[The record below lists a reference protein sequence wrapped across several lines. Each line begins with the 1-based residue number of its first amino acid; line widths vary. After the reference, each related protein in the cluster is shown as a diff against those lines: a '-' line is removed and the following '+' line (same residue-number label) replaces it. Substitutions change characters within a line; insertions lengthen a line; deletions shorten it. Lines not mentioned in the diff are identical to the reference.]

1 LTRVSRIFEASRE
14 TRTETHD
21 DMATMAFPEMDPKEN
36 DLANTEAAQAAGY
49 SAENIT
55 VLEGLSAVRKRPA
68 MYIGSTG
75 EQGLHHLV
83 YEVVDNS
90 VDEALAGHA
99 SRIDVTIHVDNSI
112 TVIDDGRG
120 IPVDNKIINGV
131 TMPAVQV
138 VLTILHAGGKFDASN
153 YKVSGGLHGVGVSC
167 VNALSEEFDVEIWRD
182 GYAWEMDY
190 SKGDPISELRR
201 MGATTRKG
209 TKVHFLPD
217 KTIFSVHEYNFDT
230 LANRLRQLAF
240 LNKGIEITLTDE
252 RTTDAKTGDAKTH
265 VFKYVGGIAEFI
277 KLLNK
282 GKQVL
287 HEKPIYMESERDD
300 IAMEIA
306 LQWND
311 AYSIT
316 EFSFAN
322 NINTVDGGTHLSGFR
337 TSLTRTINAAGKSM
351 GLFKEAEALS
361 GDDVREGM
369 VAVVSVK
376 LSQPQFEGQTKG
388 KLNSDIA
395 GTVQA
400 FVNERL
406 GAFLEQNPQ
415 IAKKIINKAIDAQR
429 AREAARKARDLTR
442 RKGAM
447 DGGGL
452 PGKLA
457 DCSER
462 KPELCELYLVEGE
475 SAGGTAKQGRDRKFQ
490 AILPL
495 KGKILN
501 VEKARYD
508 KMLGHEEIR
517 AMITALGAGIGKDD
531 FDPSKL
537 RYGKLILMTD
547 ADVDGSHIRTLLL
560 TFFFRHMTELIK
572 RGNVYIAQPPLF
584 RIKKGKFEQYIKDE
598 REYVDVM
605 IKRASDGMVLAYGP
619 SSESRPAAQL
629 TGDALTR
636 YMGQLND
643 YLQFF
648 TKVSKRLRNDDV
660 TLEFIKIF
668 AHEGA
673 APAKRE
679 DFMSAGT
686 DGLTPAE
693 PPPKLIVMHDKL
705 EGMRREHQFRAVSAP
720 ALDTEHGTWS
730 VSFTD
735 AQGAERRIDW
745 ALSNAAESRQL
756 LGKYAQLAF
765 DETLGNRL
773 EAPFLI
779 SYASPVKGEVAAAP
793 ESTSA
798 QAEIAADEAEALP
811 SQAEMDEA
819 DEMEQEEGVNET
831 IASAPGT
838 VEEAKPGKRVSRA
851 SQDPVEKATP
861 REVFDYVIEQGRK
874 EYQVQRYKG
883 LGEMTAPQLWETTM
897 DPARRTLMQVKLEDI
912 AATEEIFTT
921 LMGEDVEARRK
932 FIEENAL
939 DVKNLDI

>member
-1 LTRVSRIFEASRE
+1 MASSPLTPDPNSAANLPAPTTS
-14 TRTETHD
+14 
-21 DMATMAFPEMDPKEN
+21 APKEGG
-36 DLANTEAAQAAGY
+36 GY

-55 VLEGLSAVRKRPA
+55 VLEGLAAVRLRPA

-90 VDEALAGHA
+90 VDEALGGHA
-99 SRIDVTIHVDNSI
+99 TRIDVTIHVDNSI
-112 TVIDDGRG
+112 TVVDDGRG
-120 IPVDNKIINGV
+120 IPVDDKTINGV

-138 VLTILHAGGKFDASN
+138 VLTMLHAGGKFDASN

-182 GYAWEMDY
+182 GFAWEQDY
-190 SKGDPISELRR
+190 SKGDPISLLRK
-201 MGATTRKG
+201 MGASTRKG

-217 KTIFSVHEYNFDT
+217 KSIFSVHEYNYDT

-252 RTTDAKTGDAKTH
+252 RTSDAKTGDAKPPT
-265 VFKYVGGIAEFI
+265 FKYTGGIAEFI

-287 HEKPIYMESERDD
+287 HEKPIYMEAERDNV
-300 IAMEIA
+300 AMEIA
-306 LQWND
+306 LQYND
-311 AYSIT
+311 AYSET
-316 EFSFAN
+316 VFTFAN
-322 NINTVDGGTHLSGFR
+322 NINTVDGGTHLSGFK
-337 TSLTRTINAAGKSM
+337 TALTRTINAPASRSASSRTSRKASPATTSA
-351 GLFKEAEALS
+351 KAS
-361 GDDVREGM
+361 SSSSR
-369 VAVVSVK
+369 VK

-406 GAFLEQNPQ
+406 GAFLDGNPQ
-415 IAKKIINKAIDAQR
+415 VAKKIINKAIDAAR

-442 RKGAM
+442 RKGAL

-462 KPELCELYLVEGE
+462 QPERCELYLVEGE

-517 AMITALGAGIGKDD
+517 AMITALGCGIGKDD
-531 FDPSKL
+531 FDPAKL

-572 RGNVYIAQPPLF
+572 RGHVYIAQPPLF

-605 IKRASDGMVLAYGP
+605 VKRASDGMVI
-619 SSESRPAAQL
+619 
-629 TGDALTR
+629 T
-636 YMGQLND
+636 
-643 YLQFF
+643 
-648 TKVSKRLRNDDV
+648 LR
-660 TLEFIKIF
+660 
-668 AHEGA
+668 
-673 APAKRE
+673 RRRR
-679 DFMSAGT
+679 SA
-686 DGLTPAE
+686 
-693 PPPKLIVMHDKL
+693 
-705 EGMRREHQFRAVSAP
+705 
-720 ALDTEHGTWS
+720 
-730 VSFTD
+730 
-735 AQGAERRIDW
+735 
-745 ALSNAAESRQL
+745 
-756 LGKYAQLAF
+756 
-765 DETLGNRL
+765 
-773 EAPFLI
+773 
-779 SYASPVKGEVAAAP
+779 
-793 ESTSA
+793 
-798 QAEIAADEAEALP
+798 
-811 SQAEMDEA
+811 
-819 DEMEQEEGVNET
+819 
-831 IASAPGT
+831 
-838 VEEAKPGKRVSRA
+838 
-851 SQDPVEKATP
+851 
-861 REVFDYVIEQGRK
+861 
-874 EYQVQRYKG
+874 
-883 LGEMTAPQLWETTM
+883 
-897 DPARRTLMQVKLEDI
+897 
-912 AATEEIFTT
+912 
-921 LMGEDVEARRK
+921 
-932 FIEENAL
+932 
-939 DVKNLDI
+939 